1 MHNQLDKLMPGKHA
15 KVAFLLDLVLLAVSL
30 GICLDLAASP
40 AATAFALVAV
50 TAAGWGI
57 VISILRLYS
66 PFTPRAMVDN
76 LALALLAVTVL
87 TLGLVA
93 IDRIFLG
100 APPAHFAYTQFLLMA
115 GTAIGFTQLSF
126 FRGRLATVE
135 SDDPVLIVGT
145 SHLGVATYQRLK
157 EHDTRPILGFLRFE
171 NDPEKAGRTKAPVLG
186 NADELLELVRK
197 QPVAEVYLAGEVL
210 KLGVEMQKIVKV
222 CEELGLPFAVPLHSL
237 RFNRA
242 QLMSSSKARD
252 GYLHYLNTRSRPL
265 DFAMKRLVDIIGAT
279 LGLIALS
286 PLMLLTALI
295 IKLQDGGQVFFR
307 QRRVGLHGQEFNFL
321 KFRSMV
327 QNADAL
333 KDKLLHLNER
343 GEGPAFKMKN
353 DPRITA
359 FGRFIRKYSIDEL
372 PQLINVL
379 RGDMSLVGPRPPV
392 PREVAEY
399 QPWQRRRLSFRPGL
413 TCYWQ
418 VGGRDDISF
427 DEWMMLDLKYV
438 DNFSLSKDIAL
449 IFKTIPV
456 VVTGRGAS

>member
-1 MHNQLDKLMPGKHA
+1 
-15 KVAFLLDLVLLAVSL
+15 
-30 GICLDLAASP
+30 
-40 AATAFALVAV
+40 
-50 TAAGWGI
+50 
-57 VISILRLYS
+57 
-66 PFTPRAMVDN
+66 
-76 LALALLAVTVL
+76 
-87 TLGLVA
+87 
-93 IDRIFLG
+93 
-100 APPAHFAYTQFLLMA
+100 
-115 GTAIGFTQLSF
+115 
-126 FRGRLATVE
+126 
-135 SDDPVLIVGT
+135 
-145 SHLGVATYQRLK
+145 
-157 EHDTRPILGFLRFE
+157 
-171 NDPEKAGRTKAPVLG
+171 
-186 NADELLELVRK
+186 
-197 QPVAEVYLAGEVL
+197 
-210 KLGVEMQKIVKV
+210 
-222 CEELGLPFAVPLHSL
+222 
-237 RFNRA
+237 
-242 QLMSSSKARD
+242 
-252 GYLHYLNTRSRPL
+252 
-265 DFAMKRLVDIIGAT
+265 MKRLVDIIGAT